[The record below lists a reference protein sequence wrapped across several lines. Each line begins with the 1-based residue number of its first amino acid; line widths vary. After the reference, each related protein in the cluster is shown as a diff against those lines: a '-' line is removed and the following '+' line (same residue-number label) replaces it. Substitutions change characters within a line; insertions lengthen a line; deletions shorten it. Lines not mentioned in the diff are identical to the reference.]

1 MEQDTIRP
9 NFGSLFDALPKHL
22 CDKGQILVT
31 ADVTP
36 RGVFYIHEGYVKAYN
51 ISNDGD
57 TQLIAI
63 LGPGEIFP
71 LHWAFDGENDSLF
84 FETMSEV
91 TCSLL
96 PKTDFKPVVLND
108 KHLLQVAVAT
118 LLASYR
124 FSHQRIQN
132 LQLRTAQERLAFR
145 LLYLADNFGV
155 KKGKTTEIDVP
166 IVYQD
171 LADAVA
177 LTRETTNRIMLQ
189 FSNDG
194 LISRSD
200 HSLTIENYS
209 KLAAIIAE

>member
-1 MEQDTIRP
+1 MRRDTTP
-9 NFGSLFDALPKHL
+9 PDFGSLFEGLPKHL
-22 CDKGQILVT
+22 CDKGQILVS
-31 ADVTP
+31 ADDPP

-51 ISNDGD
+51 ISNEGD

-63 LGPGEIFP
+63 LGPREIFP
-71 LHWAFDGENDSLF
+71 VHWAFDEDHESLF

-91 TCSLL
+91 ICSLL
-96 PKTDFKPVVLND
+96 PKSEFKPVVLQD

-124 FSHQRIQN
+124 FSHLRIQN

-145 LLYLADNFGV
+145 LLYLADNFGT

-189 FSNDG
+189 FSNEG

-200 HSLTIENYS
+200 HSLTIEDYS
-209 KLAAIIAE
+209 KLAEILGE